1 MRLINCTLE
10 QQMLSIESK
19 RDDIKIARQILEKA
33 LCQQFQLLTLALY
46 SSEILKGRSLKK
58 HDLEEIKK
66 ICVSLFPTALIDS
79 DENILE
85 YIADSIYSKKWIV
98 IGLSDIKNIE
108 IRIFG
113 KYVYLWNTLEIN
125 EQLAMLGSDYRIYFA
140 GAMQVASSYVKS
152 LIGYE
157 DKADSIDCRYIF
169 GEIGNTSISL
179 GGQVFDFK
187 NELAI
192 SPYFND
198 RVPGFAIGDTAVIRR
213 TVLRKLHPN
222 DENSNLHV
230 YFHEVLHT
238 VMYSFKDG
246 APFTVSNW
254 NIYIKRDICR
264 FLKRPHSK
272 AEIEEA
278 FNIII
283 ENPIIKILG
292 GVADTE
298 IYDKLNKFSD
308 ILDTLISEGIVTID
322 TKGYYLCATLQEG
335 QPWDVF

>member
-1 MRLINCTLE
+1 MRLISSTLE

-19 RDDIKIARQILEKA
+19 RDDIKGACQLLEKA

-46 SSEILKGRSLKK
+46 SSEILKGKSLKT

-66 ICVSLFPTALIDS
+66 ICVTLFPTDPIDS
-79 DENILE
+79 DEDILE
-85 YIADSIYSKKWIV
+85 YISDRIYSKKWIV
-98 IGLSDIKNIE
+98 VGLSDVKNIE

-113 KYVYLWNTLEIN
+113 KYVYLWNTIEIN

-140 GAMQVASSYVKS
+140 GSMQVASSYVKS

-157 DKADSIDCRYIF
+157 DKTDSIDCRYIL

-213 TVLRKLHPN
+213 SVLEKLHTN

-238 VMYSFKDG
+238 VSYSFKEG

-254 NIYIKRDICR
+254 NTYIRRDICR
-264 FLKRPHSK
+264 FLKYPHSK
-272 AEIEEA
+272 AEIAEA

-283 ENPIIKILG
+283 VNPIISIYE

-298 IYDKLNKFSD
+298 IYDKLDKFSD
-308 ILDTLISEGIVTID
+308 IFDTLVTEGIVTID
-322 TKGYYLCATLQEG
+322 TKGYYLCVTLQEG
-335 QPWDVF
+335 QPWDIF